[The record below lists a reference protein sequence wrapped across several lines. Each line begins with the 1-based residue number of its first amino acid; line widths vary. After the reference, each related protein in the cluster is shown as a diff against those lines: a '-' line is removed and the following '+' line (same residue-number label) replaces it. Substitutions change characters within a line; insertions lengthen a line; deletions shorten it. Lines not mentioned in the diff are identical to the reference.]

1 MAISHCY
8 GIFIPRESSSTT
20 HQAFLF
26 PCPRELIDTFTSTL
40 LGIVVTSIRGDGRQ
54 KDQGSVRRQQ
64 NDQGSVRR
72 QQLVG
77 ELNDKKESV
86 LAEIQRQSILGKQNS
101 KCKGLKVWNVQRTD
115 TYNR

>member
-54 KDQGSVRRQQ
+54 

-77 ELNDKKESV
+77 DLNDKKESV

-101 KCKGLKVWNVQRTD
+101 KCKGLKIWNVQRTD